1 MLKVESMYRII
12 LFLASLMVAQ
22 PGWAAPVYV
31 EPDWLAKRLNDANVV
46 VVDMTDDP
54 QYLRYHIPGAV
65 RLGYG
70 NLVMSRKKDKVS
82 VRIPDEQLVK
92 LLGIVGISRDSH
104 VVIYDDMAGLNAGR
118 LFWELERIG
127 HPSVSVLRGGLVQ
140 WLLAGHNVDNNA
152 TKRRSVSYASN
163 GQGRANEAGLEDIVS
178 VSGEQSVSL
187 LDVRSPEEYLG
198 HPRAKRSG
206 HIPGARL
213 WSWQD
218 SVDFERGFVPKP
230 TPTLMASLTAAGAG
244 DKTAPVYL
252 YCRSGHRAAQSYL
265 TLRGLGYEKVKLY
278 DGSMAEYARQP
289 GLPLVKGRTAR

>member
-1 MLKVESMYRII
+1 MYRII
-12 LFLASLMVAQ
+12 LFLASMMVVRL
-22 PGWAAPVYV
+22 GLAAPVYV
-31 EPDWLAKRLNDANVV
+31 EPDWLAERLNDAKVV

-54 QYLRYHIPGAV
+54 QYLRYHIPGAI

-70 NLVMSRKKDKVS
+70 DLVMSRKKDKVS
-82 VRIPDEQLVK
+82 IRIPDNQLVK
-92 LLGIVGISRDSH
+92 LLGIVGIARDSH

-127 HPSVSVLRGGLVQ
+127 HPNVSVLRGGLVQ
-140 WLLAGHNVDNNA
+140 WLLAGHNVDNNE
-152 TKRRSVSYASN
+152 TRRRPVSYESN
-163 GQGRANEAGLEDIVS
+163 GQGRANEAGLEDIVTAS
-178 VSGEQSVSL
+178 REQSVSL

-213 WSWQD
+213 WSWQE

-230 TPTLMASLTAAGAG
+230 APALLTSLAAAGAG
-244 DKTAPVYL
+244 DKAAPVYL

-265 TLRGLGYEKVKLY
+265 TLRGLGYEKVRLY

-289 GLPLVKGRTAR
+289 GLPLVTGRAAR